1 MRKIGHIIKKYNM
14 ISVYTKEKYKVDNQ
28 AIQHFS
34 ESLNE
39 LSYINWGSMISF
51 IATLLVTVKKLLIN
65 NSSADVK
72 IIKNVRLLLF
82 PITLIILTTAI
93 SIVLNALVVSFLNEF
108 SLKPYFYLFTNLVI
122 FIIWFTIYF
131 FRISIEIKEFFNIL

>member
-1 MRKIGHIIKKYNM
+1 M

>member
-1 MRKIGHIIKKYNM
+1 M
-14 ISVYTKEKYKVDNQ
+14 DNQ

-131 FRISIEIKEFFNIL
+131 F

>member
-1 MRKIGHIIKKYNM
+1 M

-131 FRISIEIKEFFNIL
+131 F

>member
-1 MRKIGHIIKKYNM
+1 M

-131 FRISIEIKEFFNIL
+131 FLGFQSKLKNSLISYDMTEYQKTLTC

>member
-131 FRISIEIKEFFNIL
+131 F